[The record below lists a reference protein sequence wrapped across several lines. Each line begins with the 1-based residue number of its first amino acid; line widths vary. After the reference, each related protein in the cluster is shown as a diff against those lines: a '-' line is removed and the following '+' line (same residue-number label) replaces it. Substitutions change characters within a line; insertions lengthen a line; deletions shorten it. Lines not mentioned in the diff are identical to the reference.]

1 MIEYGGHEEE
11 HMDEAEVSRTLA
23 LAWGLAAA
31 PQRGPKR
38 ELTLERIVDAAIGI
52 ADAEGLAAVTMQRV
66 AQTFEFSTMALYRYV
81 ATKDELY
88 RLMLDAAMG
97 AEREPVDADDWQA
110 ELRAFLQGLLELYRR
125 HPWVL
130 DIPLSPD
137 IHLMPGQLRAADLG
151 LRAMR
156 GFPVHAQTKLGVLII
171 LSAFARGHAAVER
184 EVLAGVD
191 TNAATRALIEEAVT
205 PALFPHVAPLV
216 RSGAYFGDD
225 PSGNPAPPSSET
237 VQEEADAILGFAT
250 DVLLAG
256 LETTLAGMPEA
267 ASPAPPPELSPQ
279 EGYEAAE
286 AELRAHVE
294 LRKRTQQRV
303 RELERQEAALH
314 KARDRAK
321 ELAKAHARHLRS
333 QSDG

>member
-1 MIEYGGHEEE
+1 
-11 HMDEAEVSRTLA
+11 MDEAEVSRTLA

-66 AQTFEFSTMALYRYV
+66 AQAFEFSTMALYRYV

-88 RLMLDAAMG
+88 RLMLDAALG
-97 AEREPVDADDWQA
+97 AEPLTVDAEDWRA
-110 ELRAFLQGLLELYRR
+110 EMRAFLGELLGMYRR

-156 GFPVHAQTKLGVLII
+156 GFPAPAQTKLAVLIL

-184 EVLAGVD
+184 EVLAGSEM
-191 TNAATRALIEEAVT
+191 NAATRALIEEAVT

-216 RSGAYFGDD
+216 RNGSYFGDD
-225 PSGNPAPPSSET
+225 PSGGGAGPARPSVPSAEP
-237 VQEEADAILGFAT
+237 VQEDADAILEFST
-250 DVLLAG
+250 DVLLTG
-256 LETTLAGMPEA
+256 LEATLAGMPEQ
-267 ASPAPPPELSPQ
+267 PEGAPPVPELSPQ
-279 EGYEAAE
+279 EIYEAAE

-333 QSDG
+333 QAEG

>member
-1 MIEYGGHEEE
+1 
-11 HMDEAEVSRTLA
+11 MDEAEVSRTLA

-66 AQTFEFSTMALYRYV
+66 AQTFQFSTMALYRYV
-81 ATKDELY
+81 TTKDELY

-97 AEREPVDADDWQA
+97 SEPVPIESDDWRS
-110 ELRAFLQGLLELYRR
+110 ELRAFLHTLLAMYRR

-156 GFPVHAQTKLGVLII
+156 ELPASAETKLGVLII
-171 LSAFARGHAAVER
+171 LSAYARGHAVVER
-184 EVLAGVD
+184 EVLAGGAM
-191 TNAATRALIEEAVT
+191 NAATRALMEEAVT
-205 PALFPHVAPLV
+205 PALFPQVAPLV
-216 RSGAYFGDD
+216 RSGAYFGDGPPD
-225 PSGNPAPPSSET
+225 GSTPPSTEAARRDAAR
-237 VQEEADAILGFAT
+237 EDADAILAFGT
-250 DVLLAG
+250 EVLVAG
-256 LETTLAGMPEA
+256 LEASLAEMPDPPGA
-267 ASPAPPPELSPQ
+267 APAPELSPQ
-279 EGYEAAE
+279 EEYEAAE
-286 AELRAHVE
+286 AALHAHID
-294 LRKRTQQRV
+294 LRKRTQQRL

-314 KARDRAK
+314 KTRDRAK

-333 QSDG
+333 QGES